1 MPKNIKVD
9 LIIEAAHFKPNGY
22 IENVRAYVRRGPT
35 YSDCVL
41 LSRAELINNIRM
53 GKRVATGQRVPRM
66 ASTFIDLIP
75 ISVIK
80 KAEHIFITSNDF
92 TNERDYLNNIP
103 TL

>member
-1 MPKNIKVD
+1 MSKNIKVD
-9 LIIEAAHFKPNGY
+9 LIIEAARFKPNGY

-35 YSDCVL
+35 FSDCVL
-41 LSRAELINNIRM
+41 LSRAELIGNIQM

-75 ISVIK
+75 LSLIK
-80 KAEHIFITSNDF
+80 RADRVYITSNGY
-92 TNERDYLNNIP
+92 TNKRDYLNNIP